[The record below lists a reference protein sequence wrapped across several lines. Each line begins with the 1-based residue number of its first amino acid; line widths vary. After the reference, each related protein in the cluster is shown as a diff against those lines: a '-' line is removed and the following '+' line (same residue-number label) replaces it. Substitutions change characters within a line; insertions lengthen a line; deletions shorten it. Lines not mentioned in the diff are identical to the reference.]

1 MKKKISFICVTILL
15 VCAMTLALV
24 GCNKEIEPFAVVDK
38 QTTLSE
44 IWNSWTK
51 ENFSVSS
58 DTLGIDLNLTAKE
71 GTSESTLSIK
81 GGLSTK
87 ANSKNALSL
96 KMVKKDNGVLAD
108 SYEIIIDTEAVYLT
122 NKDGKTTK
130 NTEIFLPSLTDAKV
144 DLKETITMA
153 KDLILPLLANSIDE
167 STFIIAPVKNGKTYD
182 VKYTFGIKVDAFI
195 GEIIK
200 TLDGLDSFDTSSLP
214 TELAEIFKMLGQ
226 IKETLKTMQVKTKDV
241 VINVTINTTGNT
253 QTKNVDASKDE
264 PKYLYEGGKLTSFE
278 LKTTIKNEETNQDE
292 TIEVSGNIKLTNTI
306 VPVTIPTE
314 WEQETPNVP
323 DINDNVGGGEQDLA

>member
-1 MKKKISFICVTILL
+1 MKKKISFICATILL

-44 IWNSWTK
+44 IWNAWTK

-87 ANSKNALSL
+87 ANSKNVIGLS
-96 KMVKKDNGVLAD
+96 MVKKDNGVLAD

-122 NKDGKTTK
+122 NKDGKTTR
-130 NTEIFLPSLTDAKV
+130 NTAIALPNITDAKV
-144 DLKETITMA
+144 DFAETITMA

-167 STFIIAPVKNGKTYD
+167 TTFMIAPVKNGKSYD
-182 VKYTFGIKVDAFI
+182 VKYTFGIKVDDFI

-214 TELAEIFKMLGQ
+214 PELEELFQMMGQ
-226 IKETLKTMQVKTKDV
+226 IKETLKNMQAKVKGV

-253 QTKNVDASKDE
+253 QTKNVEAGKDE

-278 LKTTIKNEETNQDE
+278 LKTTIENKETNQDE

-306 VPVTIPTE
+306 IPVTIPTE
-314 WEQETPNVP
+314 WEDATPNVP
-323 DINDNVGGGEQDLA
+323 DVDNNGEGGEQEIA